1 MPTRTPQPP
10 APTRAPRRAR
20 PNPPTPA
27 SWGAR
32 PNPPNRARPNPP
44 TRGGSRSGGGRGT
57 ALRIGNPVRRARG
70 IWLVALFTFTVFA
83 AQLVRVQA
91 FDASKTQEAALTKRL
106 TVQAVP
112 AMRGRILDS
121 KGTVLASSV
130 QRRTIT
136 VNQNAVREYER
147 VIDGRR
153 VTVGAVGAA
162 QRLAPLLGTT
172 PEALVA
178 QLVGTD
184 GYQVIAK
191 GVSPL
196 VWREIE
202 AMGIPGVLSEP
213 TFQREYPAGMTAAQL
228 VGVVGEDEAPSGG
241 IELLADRD
249 LAGTP
254 GKQVYEKARDG
265 KAIPWAQQQSVP
277 AHDGKD
283 VRLTIDADLQWFAQ
297 NEIAAQVIKT
307 GSRSGYVVVQEVKT
321 GKLRAVATYPTFD
334 PAMLRTTSKSA
345 LQNRAFEDVYEP
357 GSTGKVMSISA
368 ALEEGVA
375 NPGTGVIVPNRLR
388 RSDKIFKD
396 HADHDTLNL
405 TLAGVLAKSS
415 NIGTILVTEQVPPAT
430 IERYFRG
437 FGMGQKSATGFIG
450 ESAGLLTP
458 TAELSGSQRF
468 TMLFGQGYSLT
479 AIQATGVFQTIA
491 NKGVRMP
498 ATIIE
503 STTDPDGRITETPP
517 VQGVRVVS
525 EQTATTMGQMLEEVT
540 HPGGTAPMVA
550 IPGYRVAGKTGT
562 ANRYEDAAGGYS
574 GYTVSFIGYAP
585 ADDPQFVV
593 AVTVQKP
600 ALDSPGSGAICGP
613 VFKSVM
619 TYALQAYQIPPN
631 GAPSPTIPLTTTL
644 GPGDPGVISD
654 HRPNG

>member
-1 MPTRTPQPP
+1 MRV
-10 APTRAPRRAR
+10 
-20 PNPPTPA
+20 
-27 SWGAR
+27 
-32 PNPPNRARPNPP
+32 
-44 TRGGSRSGGGRGT
+44 
-57 ALRIGNPVRRARG
+57 GNPVRRARG
-70 IWLVALFTFTVFA
+70 LWLVGLFTFTVFA

-106 TVQAVP
+106 TTVSVP

-130 QRRTIT
+130 ERRTIT
-136 VNQNAVREYER
+136 VNQNAVKEYER
-147 VIDGRR
+147 VVDGKR
-153 VTVGAVGAA
+153 VTVGALGAA
-162 QRLAPLLGTT
+162 QRLAPLLDSTV
-172 PEALVA
+172 EDLLL
-178 QLVGTD
+178 QLTGSAA
-184 GYQVIAK
+184 YRIIAK
-191 GVSPL
+191 NVSPL
-196 VWREIE
+196 TWREIE

-228 VGVVGEDEAPSGG
+228 VGFVTDDLTPGGG
-241 IELLADRD
+241 IESLADKD
-249 LAGTP
+249 LAGRP
-254 GKQVYEKARDG
+254 GKEVYEQARDG
-265 KAIPWAQQQSVP
+265 KAIPWAQQQSEP
-277 AHDGKD
+277 ARNGKD

-307 GSRSGYVVVQEVKT
+307 GSRAGYVVVQEVKT

-334 PAMLRTTSKSA
+334 PTQVRRTNPAA
-345 LQNRAFEDVYEP
+345 LQNHAFQDVYEP

-375 NPGTGVIVPNRLR
+375 NPTTGVIVPNRIR
-388 RSDKIFKD
+388 RSDKLFKD

-415 NIGTILVTEQVPPAT
+415 NIGTILVTEQVPAAT
-430 IERYFRG
+430 IERYFRA
-437 FGMGQKSATGFIG
+437 FGMGQKSATGFGG

-479 AIQATGVFQTIA
+479 SIQATGVFQTIA
-491 NKGVRMP
+491 NKGVRLP

-503 STTDPDGRITETPP
+503 NSTDADGRITEPAP

-525 EQTATTMGQMLEEVT
+525 EQTAATMSQMLEEVT

-562 ANRYEDAAGGYS
+562 ANRFDDAAGGYS

-585 ADDPQFVV
+585 AEAPEFVV
-593 AVTVQKP
+593 SVTLQKP
-600 ALDSPGSGAICGP
+600 ALEQPSSGGLTGP

-619 TYALQAYQIPPN
+619 TYALQAYRVPPTGGTSPQWPLTSPTPLVPGAPGVVSDRKPN
-631 GAPSPTIPLTTTL
+631 G
-644 GPGDPGVISD
+644 
-654 HRPNG
+654 